1 MQDKN
6 QVSIATVLAD
16 YTETKVQ
23 NVLVDQNVKCPFHT
37 DTSGDSL
44 RYYAS
49 TNSAYCFG
57 GCGSFTPEKVVMKAL
72 GISYQEAK
80 AKIEVQYQL
89 RPLTATEEEQ
99 LNRRRLL
106 TLYIDKAHQF
116 LTDEHRSLLHERGL
130 KDDFIDKVK
139 IGYHPD
145 AFDESFDELLEQLG
159 IYFKDAEGDYV
170 SDFVSKIIIPIYCN
184 GDLVLVCA
192 WDAGNEPKY
201 AFPKGIPKVLGGSV
215 KAGAVLVEGVM
226 DLLSLEQEGFDAM
239 ATFGATATKAQLD
252 ELAKLEHFK
261 IAFDGDAAGEKG
273 AELIATAVYPKAI
286 IVNLEPGEDP
296 NSLAVKQQESFHDY
310 FSTLLDDAQDLLDM
324 QLEKLKQCTSKR
336 DAAVQFNTY
345 CVPLLAKLNDV
356 ELDATLS
363 DVSDVLKSN
372 GITKSSI
379 NKTLKSQKKNV
390 GTDGTSGTTQGLALL
405 YEQLL
410 PKVSLYI
417 NQTKET
423 YVLIPM
429 EQSQKLVKISS
440 TEFKHFLR
448 REARTSANGAII
460 SADSLNQLVNQFDA
474 DAHVI
479 GKSVSLENR
488 IAKDRE
494 DFVYDMSNETGTV
507 IRINKHGWQL
517 DKSNP
522 VLFKRETHQLPQ
534 VVPVKGGSL
543 KNFLNLFSLTVEQ
556 KILLAVWLVYMLVP
570 SVPKPIL
577 YVQAE
582 KGSGKSDLTRSLRS
596 IIDPSSLPSLKEPNN
611 EDRLMNQLYH
621 HYLPLFD
628 NINFMP
634 KWFIRACCTAATG
647 ESEERRK
654 LFTDDDVF
662 ILTYIRPIIIN
673 AINRL
678 AIDYPDFQ
686 DRTLLLK
693 LSRIPEDKRME
704 HSVLVDKV
712 NELKPEVFGAILDAL
727 SKAMAIKPTI
737 KLAKLPRMADFA
749 LWGCAIAEA
758 LGYTKEEFLDA
769 YYNNMEEANEETI
782 FDHVVAHSIYEFMK
796 NQPYWS
802 GTASKFLEELKEVAI
817 DSNIDIKDR
826 LFPKSP
832 SALSKRLNE
841 IKSNLEDV
849 GILVELPKQSAG
861 IRTMTVTNK
870 NCQSTEETGSTV
882 NGEI

>member
-1 MQDKN
+1 MQTKN
-6 QVSIATVLAD
+6 QVSIATVLTD
-16 YTETKVQ
+16 YTETKLQDIQSNQ
-23 NVLVDQNVKCPFHT
+23 NVQCPFHT

-44 RYYAS
+44 RYYVS

-57 GCGSFTPEKVVMKAL
+57 GCGSFTPETVVMKAL
-72 GISYQEAK
+72 GVSYQEAK
-80 AKIEVQYQL
+80 SKLEVQYQL

-99 LNRRRLL
+99 LNRQHLL
-106 TLYIDKAHQF
+106 TPYIDKAHQF
-116 LTDEHRSLLHERGL
+116 LTDDHRSLLYERGL
-130 KDDFIDKVK
+130 KDEFINQMQ

-145 AFDESFDELLEQLG
+145 AFDESFDESLEQLG

-170 SDFVSKIIIPIYCN
+170 SDFVGKIIIPIYHN
-184 GDLVLVCA
+184 GDLVSVCA
-192 WDAGNEPKY
+192 WDSENDPKY
-201 AFPKGIPKVLGGSV
+201 AFPKGVSKFLGGAI
-215 KAGAVLVEGVM
+215 KNGAVLVEGVM
-226 DLLSLEQEGFDAM
+226 DLLSLQQEGFDVM
-239 ATFGATATKAQLD
+239 ATYGATATKAQLD
-252 ELAKLEHFK
+252 ELSKLDHFK
-261 IAFDGDAAGEKG
+261 IAFDGDTAGEKG
-273 AELIATAVYPKAI
+273 AKTIATAVYPKAS
-286 IVNLEPGEDP
+286 IVHLEQGEDP
-296 NSLAVKQQESFHDY
+296 NSLAVKQQENFHDY
-310 FSTLLDDAQDLLDM
+310 FGILLEDAQDLLDI
-324 QLEKLKQCTSKR
+324 QLEKLEQCTSKR

-345 CVPLLAKLNDV
+345 CVPLLAKLNEV

-363 DVSDVLKSN
+363 DISDILKSN

-390 GTDGTSGTTQGLALL
+390 GTDGTPGTTQGIALL
-405 YEQLL
+405 YEKLL
-410 PKVSLYI
+410 PNVSLYI
-417 NQTKET
+417 DQTKET
-423 YVLIPM
+423 YALIPM
-429 EQSQKLVKISS
+429 EQSKKLVKISS
-440 TEFKHFLR
+440 NEFKHYLR

-460 SADSLNQLVNQFDA
+460 SADSLNQLVNQFEA
-474 DAHVI
+474 DAHVN
-479 GKSVSLENR
+479 GKSVTLENR
-488 IAKDRE
+488 ISKDGE

-517 DKSNP
+517 DESNP
-522 VLFKRETHQLPQ
+522 ALFKRETHQLPQ
-534 VVPVKGGSL
+534 VAPVKGGSL
-543 KNFLNLFSLTVEQ
+543 NEFFALFSLSSMQ
-556 KILLAVWLVYMLVP
+556 KILLKVWLVYMLVP
-570 SVPKPIL
+570 GVPKPIL

-582 KGSGKSDLTRSLRS
+582 KGSGKSDMTRSLRS

-628 NINFMP
+628 NINHMP

-678 AIDYPDFQ
+678 AIEYPDFQ

-712 NELKPEVFGAILDAL
+712 GALKPEVFGAILDAL

-737 KLAKLPRMADFA
+737 QLTRLPRMADFA

-758 LGYTKEEFLDA
+758 LGYTQDEFLEA
-769 YYNNMEEANEETI
+769 YYSNMEEANEETI

-796 NQPYWS
+796 NKPYWS
-802 GTASKFLEELKEVAI
+802 GTAAMFLEELKEVAI
-817 DSNIDIKDR
+817 DANIDVRDR

-861 IRTMTVTNK
+861 TRTMTVTNT
-870 NCQSTEETGSTV
+870 NCQAGEETESTA